1 MKRFYGKIAPPW
13 LVLFADLLIC
23 TIALFIAYQLRFNFN
38 VPGREVTHYKIVWP
52 VMLGIRFITFLLSGS
67 FKGVVRYTATSDVLR
82 LLLTVLVGS
91 MIMAMLNP
99 VWLHFE
105 GFHLVPYNVLLID
118 FLVSIFLIVGSR
130 MAFKV
135 IYRRIALSEKTRH
148 DIIIYGAGE
157 DGLIAKRALDTNI
170 RARYNVVAFLDDNSR
185 LENVK
190 LEDVRVWHTSRLEI
204 LLEKYRDAELIFANK
219 RISAEMRQHVVDVCL
234 KYEVRVYDLP
244 PLKTWLESSNA
255 PIRLQEVKIED
266 LLARDAI
273 QIDNPILN
281 SEFFGKVVLVTGAAG
296 SIGSELARQLIDY
309 KPARLICVDQ
319 AETPMYELDIL
330 LSGAEAY
337 QNVSLRIADITDAA
351 KMEQLFGQHR
361 PDYVFHA
368 AAYKHVPLME
378 KNPAEA
384 IKVNVLG
391 TQIIADLAH
400 RYKARKMVL
409 ISTDKAVNPTN
420 VMGASK
426 RIAELYIQSFNDCSE
441 TQFITTRFGNVL
453 GSNGSVIP
461 RFRKQIEEGGPITV
475 THPEVT
481 RYFMTIPEACSLVL
495 EAGAMSQ
502 GGEVFIFDMG
512 KPVKIADLARKMIK
526 LSGLEPDVDIKVVFT
541 GLRPGEKLYEEL
553 LISGEDHLPTHH
565 PKIMIA
571 RVIRYGKADLD
582 AHLNELAHL
591 VRTQN
596 NQHIV
601 AKMKEIVP
609 EYKSANSEFEKLDV
623 KQHRL

>member
-1 MKRFYGKIAPPW
+1 
-13 LVLFADLLIC
+13 
-23 TIALFIAYQLRFNFN
+23 
-38 VPGREVTHYKIVWP
+38 
-52 VMLGIRFITFLLSGS
+52 MLGIRFLTFLLSGS
-67 FKGVVRYTATSDVLR
+67 FKGIVRYTATSDVVR

-91 MIMAMLNP
+91 MLMTLVNP
-99 VWLHFE
+99 VWLHFR
-105 GFHLVPYNVLLID
+105 GVHLIPYNVLLID
-118 FLVSIFLIVGSR
+118 FLVSVFLIVGSR
-130 MAFKV
+130 LGFKV

-157 DGLIAKRALDTNI
+157 EGLIAKRALDTNI
-170 RARYNVVAFLDDNSR
+170 RARYNVVAFIDDNAR

-190 LEDVRVWHTSRLEI
+190 LEDVRVWHISRLEQ
-204 LLEKYRDAELIFANK
+204 LLTRYPDSELIFASK
-219 RISAEMRQHVVDVCL
+219 RVSAETRQKVVDICL
-234 KYEVRVYDLP
+234 RFEVRVYDLP
-244 PLKTWLESSNA
+244 PLKSWLESSNA

-273 QIDNPILN
+273 QIDNPILK
-281 SEFFGKVVLVTGAAG
+281 SEFFGKTILVTGAAG
-296 SIGSELARQLIDY
+296 SIGSELARQLIEY
-309 KPARLICVDQ
+309 RPQQLVCVDQ
-319 AETPMYELDIL
+319 AETPMYELDL
-330 LSGAEAY
+330 LLAASEWHSHAA
-337 QNVSLRIADITDAA
+337 LRIADITDAA
-351 KMEQLFGQHR
+351 KMEQIFEQYR

-378 KNPAEA
+378 RNPAEA

-391 TQIIADLAH
+391 TRIVADLAH
-400 RYKARKMVL
+400 RYGAQKMVL

-426 RIAELYIQSFNDCSE
+426 RIAELYVQSFNECSS

-461 RFRKQIEEGGPITV
+461 RFRKQIEEGGPVTV

-495 EAGAMSQ
+495 EAGAMSR

-512 KPVKIADLARKMIK
+512 QPVKIADLARKMIK

-553 LISGEDHLPTHH
+553 LISGEDNLPTHH
-565 PKIMIA
+565 PKILIA
-571 RVIRYGKADLD
+571 RVIRSGKAEVD
-582 AHLNELAHL
+582 AHLAELAHL
-591 VRTQN
+591 AAAQN

-601 AKMKEIVP
+601 AKMKEILP

-623 KQHRL
+623 KQHR